1 MPDFPDN
8 TQDPSSEEQ
17 AAQERALSLG
27 LVTAGLGI
35 LAQPRFR
42 GEPASVPIARG
53 ALGGLE
59 TYEGSEAAAAQGRLE
74 QQKLGVEQQKASS
87 DAEYKNLEA
96 QNSQL
101 RTGIEAQNSQSLSA
115 LRATNEQ
122 ANAPVGDGGL
132 QMLQPY
138 INDPATSS
146 LAKAVSPDDVK
157 KMPYSRFMTWIGDM
171 NRTYTQAHNPDVQQS
186 VITDYSDPEHPVQ
199 HVLQAPKTGGTPT
212 EVYSAAGLSKQ
223 PKLSDLQMR
232 LAAVKQAHPEWTPQQ
247 QMDFVDSRKE
257 DVTVD
262 TAYKKMQDAD
272 LISQQ
277 KETRQAAARQ
287 QLVAFT
293 QGLKSQEDVNKA
305 LTKPIT
311 GMAPSLG
318 VNPST
323 GKPAMKYTP
332 LGLASVFEGPV
343 YVDLPPGA
351 AGGVV
356 PEALAPPGKMLQLPP
371 DQLSALKQKIQPGQV
386 ARVNGGRLVKRVGDN
401 FIDVTNPPPG
411 SPPPRPLA
419 GVGPR
424 PAPNNAS
431 VASPKPATPPVR
443 EPAAAPTLA
452 AQPLKAPAPA
462 APSAASARPAPK
474 LYRDASGK
482 PLYNARTGQYLYVD
496 GNGNY
501 VDERGFP
508 IQKVSGP

>member
-35 LAQPRFR
+35 LAQPRYR
-42 GEPASVPIARG
+42 GEPAIAPIARG
-53 ALGGLE
+53 ALGGVE
-59 TYEGSEAAAAQGRLE
+59 TYEGSETAAAQSRRE
-74 QQKLGVEQQKASS
+74 QQKLNVDREKALS
-87 DAEYKNLEA
+87 DASYKNQEVLDRQRGLDIQQESADSLKGLRADMAA
-96 QNSQL
+96 QN
-101 RTGIEAQNSQSLSA
+101 G
-115 LRATNEQ
+115 
-122 ANAPVGDGGL
+122 PVGDGGL
-132 QMLQPY
+132 QMVQPY
-138 INDPATSS
+138 LNDPATSA
-146 LAKAVSPDDVK
+146 LAKAVSPDDIK
-157 KMPYSRFMTWIGDM
+157 KMPYQRFMGWM
-171 NRTYTQAHNPDVQQS
+171 NQLNTTYKESHNPDYQQT
-186 VITDYSDPEHPVQ
+186 VVTTMGPDGTTPVL
-199 HVLQAPKTGGTPT
+199 HVLQYNKKTGGAPSV
-212 EVYSAAGLSKQ
+212 VYEGDAVNKQ

-257 DVTVD
+257 DVAVD

-272 LISQQ
+272 QISQT
-277 KETRQAAARQ
+277 KEARQ
-287 QLVAFT
+287 NDARKELVSYTA
-293 QGLKSQEDVNKA
+293 GLKSQEDVNKA

-452 AQPLKAPAPA
+452 AQPLKAPAP
-462 APSAASARPAPK
+462 SAASTRPAPK